1 MGGHATQ
8 TLVAI
13 AAAGVTTLAF
23 TAAGAAGPAR
33 AAAVARASHRIGRP
47 SGGAPIDTTANCF
60 GFGGPLLR
68 ETGDAPATLPPCA
81 LSGYQA
87 TGRDFRFVQARIT
100 VPAHA
105 ADRTAAPMVYIAL
118 DASTPGRSDYAR
130 AGIEP
135 DGGSRSGWDTFL
147 EVQQPARAPV
157 FIARAVPKPLGGRAI
172 FFSIYLT
179 AAGNSLRFVT
189 ILPKRTTFR
198 HIVAV
203 NGPVYT
209 AARALADWSDTD
221 ASPIPVTPVANTRL
235 AQFRQGRFT
244 TLTGAQG
251 TFEGPWT
258 LDPVEVTSD
267 GSASPH
273 QARISAPSYLWTS
286 EGTLRG
292 LPGDAFGVWLYR

>member
-1 MGGHATQ
+1 MRGHATR
-8 TLVAI
+8 TLLAA

-23 TAAGAAGPAR
+23 TAAGAAGAVN
-33 AAAVARASHRIGRP
+33 AAAVAWASHRIGRP

-68 ETGDAPATLPPCA
+68 ETGDVPVTLPPCA

-87 TGRDFRFVQARIT
+87 SGRDFRFAQARIT
-100 VPAHA
+100 VPSRA
-105 ADRTAAPMVYIAL
+105 ADSTAAPMVYIAL

-135 DGGSRSGWDTFL
+135 DGGSRSGWDIFL

-157 FIARAVPKPLGGRAI
+157 FITRTVPKPLGGHAI
-172 FFSIYLT
+172 FFSMYLT
-179 AAGNSLRFVT
+179 AAGSSLHFVT
-189 ILPKRTTFR
+189 ILPKGTTFE

-209 AARALADWSDTD
+209 AAQALADWSDTD
-221 ASPIPVTPVANTRL
+221 ASPIPVTPVASTRL

-258 LDPVEVTSD
+258 LNPVEVTSD
-267 GSASPH
+267 GSASPR
-273 QARISAPSYLWTS
+273 QARISAPSYLWTG
-286 EGTLRG
+286 ENTLDG